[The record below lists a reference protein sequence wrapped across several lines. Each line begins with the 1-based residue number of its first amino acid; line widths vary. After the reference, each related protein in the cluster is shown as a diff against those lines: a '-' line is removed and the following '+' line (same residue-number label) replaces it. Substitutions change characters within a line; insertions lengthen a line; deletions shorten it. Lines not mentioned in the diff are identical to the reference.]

1 MQRIIE
7 LITTNTG
14 SDIYPPIHIHVEV
27 PAADPLQ
34 FREKSMIPN
43 KVVITVLLR
52 KKSEEKKVYF
62 PFREQPVILKIKPY
76 AVEFGIPV
84 TIHKMQ
90 GQTCERLILDLN
102 KRPFSPQIELHGLY
116 VALSRV
122 KQSRNLRLLPLQPL
136 QTNLNYLF
144 N

>member
-1 MQRIIE
+1 
-7 LITTNTG
+7 
-14 SDIYPPIHIHVEV
+14 
-27 PAADPLQ
+27 
-34 FREKSMIPN
+34 MIPN

>member
-14 SDIYPPIHIHVEV
+14 SDIKLQYPLYTFMSRYQVLIHFN
-27 PAADPLQ
+27 L
-34 FREKSMIPN
+34 EKNSIILN
-43 KVVITVLLR
+43 NVVIPVLLR

-62 PFREQPVILKIKPY
+62 PFRGQPVILKIKPH
-76 AVEFGIPV
+76 AVEFGFAV

-102 KRPFSPQIELHGLY
+102 KRPFSPQIEFHGLY

-122 KQSRNLRLLPLQPL
+122 KKSR
-136 QTNLNYLF
+136 YL
-144 N
+144 